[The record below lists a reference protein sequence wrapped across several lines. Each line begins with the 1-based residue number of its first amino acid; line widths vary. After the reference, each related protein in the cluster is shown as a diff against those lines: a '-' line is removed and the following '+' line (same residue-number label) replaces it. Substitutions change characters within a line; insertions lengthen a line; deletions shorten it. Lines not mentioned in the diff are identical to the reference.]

1 MAVRID
7 NLLKFA
13 GFLLFAGIAGYVLFL
28 TPAGDLFLTHEGRR
42 ALVARLDMFVRA
54 AGIFGPAVF
63 AVIYGLG
70 VLALPAT
77 PFTAAGALIFGKYL
91 GTACNFIGA
100 VAGASLSF
108 VLGRYFLR
116 GFAEGFLTGRLADL
130 DRKAGEHGFSVIFY
144 LRIFWF
150 PFIVLNYAA
159 GATRIRFSD
168 YFWGTFFGILPAV
181 AIVSFFFGNLREIAA
196 SFRGPA
202 DLLQPDILVP
212 AILLVLSFF
221 LPALLQRIR
230 KKPANGNPPSAGG
243 SGPA

>member
-1 MAVRID
+1 LKTRAD

-13 GFLLFAGIAGYVLFL
+13 GFLLFAGIAGYVLFMS
-28 TPAGDLFLTHEGRR
+28 PAGALFLTEKGRR
-42 ALVARLDMFVRA
+42 VLASRLDLFVRD

-63 AVIYGLG
+63 VGIYGLG

-100 VAGASLSF
+100 IAGASLSF
-108 VLGRYFLR
+108 LLGRYLLR
-116 GFAEGFLTGRLADL
+116 GFAEGFLVGRLADL
-130 DRKAGEHGFSVIFY
+130 DRKAEEHGFSVIFY

-150 PFIVLNYAA
+150 PFIVLNYGA
-159 GATRIRFSD
+159 GATRIRFAD
-168 YFWGTFFGILPAV
+168 FFWGTFFGILPSV

-212 AILLVLSFF
+212 AILLTFSFF
-221 LPALLQRIR
+221 LPALHRRIR
-230 KKPANGNPPSAGG
+230 KGRRN
-243 SGPA
+243 

>member
-1 MAVRID
+1 MTVRTD

-13 GFLLFAGIAGYVLFL
+13 GFLLIAGVAGYVLFL
-28 TPAGDLFLTHEGRR
+28 TPAGGLFLTQEGRKE
-42 ALVARLDMFVRA
+42 LVGRLDLFVRA
-54 AGIFGPAVF
+54 AGFFGPAVF
-63 AVIYGLG
+63 AAIYALG

-108 VLGRYFLR
+108 LLGRYFLR
-116 GFAEGFLTGRLADL
+116 GFAAGFLVGKLADL
-130 DRKAGEHGFSVIFY
+130 DRKAEEHGFSVIFY

-150 PFIVLNYAA
+150 PFIVLNYGA
-159 GATRIRFSD
+159 GATRIRFGD
-168 YFWGTFFGILPAV
+168 YFWGTFFGILPSI
-181 AIVSFFFGNLREIAA
+181 AIVSFFVGNLRDIIA
-196 SFRGPA
+196 SFHGIG

-212 AILLVLSFF
+212 AVLLVLSFF

-230 KKPANGNPPSAGG
+230 KGRGKDS
-243 SGPA
+243 SL